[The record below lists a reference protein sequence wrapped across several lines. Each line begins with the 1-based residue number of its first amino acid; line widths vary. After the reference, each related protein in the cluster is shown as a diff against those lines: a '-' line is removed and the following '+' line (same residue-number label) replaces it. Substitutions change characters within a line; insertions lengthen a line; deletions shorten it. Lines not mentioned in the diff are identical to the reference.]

1 MPTWLGHVLKS
12 GEVSLFTDHGKALQ
26 LKVENKKIDLN
37 IIDRELLKVV
47 LRSASEPKGKS
58 LLDRLTQ
65 FKKIANELKDEGLT
79 ITISYEGGL
88 VLTLGSDA
96 NPKLSKLITSTNAIE
111 INNLIKLIQM
121 GL

>member
-47 LRSASEPKGKS
+47 LRSESGPKGKS
-58 LLDRLTQ
+58 LLDRLAQ

-79 ITISYEGGL
+79 ITISYEGRL

-96 NPKLSKLITSTNAIE
+96 NPKLSKLITTTNAIE